1 MIARG
6 GGLVWMNNPPSVSWS
21 SSQNGLIEIQNGGY
35 SLVILLW
42 ARVPQQPP
50 PNASKF
56 TFRIILQAHE
66 ECEKGGRCVAMQMS
80 LASHSYLSKRLLL
93 LKGGH

>member
-35 SLVILLW
+35 SLVILL
-42 ARVPQQPP
+42 
-50 PNASKF
+50 
-56 TFRIILQAHE
+56 
-66 ECEKGGRCVAMQMS
+66 
-80 LASHSYLSKRLLL
+80 
-93 LKGGH
+93 